1 MKEATMQSWLVKT
14 KGRGRDM
21 SDVATA
27 VAAGPGVWDER
38 EATQRAE
45 EAAPT
50 VGSFATGLA
59 KREPRPWVKTQ
70 IVADRLPRRV
80 QPFAARRAEETAAT
94 VGSFATGLAKREPRP
109 WVKTQIVADRL
120 PRGVQPFA
128 VDQARSRA
136 A

>member
-1 MKEATMQSWLVKT
+1 MQSWPVKT
-14 KGRGRDM
+14 KGRDRDM

-50 VGSFATGLA
+50 VGSFATGQA

-70 IVADRLPRRV
+70 MVADRLPRR
-80 QPFAARRAEETAAT
+80 
-94 VGSFATGLAKREPRP
+94 
-109 WVKTQIVADRL
+109 
-120 PRGVQPFA
+120 VQPFA